1 MSRYDHEQ
9 SKLCPHCG
17 GSTTFLHMLKEPR
30 HESGWRHIC
39 KTCGDVGHI
48 PDPPK
53 TDQELMLEYLTKM
66 KKRLARMA
74 ENGNPWPLDSDMRK
88 VVRFS
93 ELQDPPSDEW
103 KRGQFDAFNALWSV
117 YCDLEA
123 KAIDM
128 GLIEG
133 RIELD
138 PQEDEAM
145 PF

>member
-1 MSRYDHEQ
+1 MENSLP
-9 SKLCPHCG
+9 S
-17 GSTTFLHMLKEPR
+17 MLL
-30 HESGWRHIC
+30 
-39 KTCGDVGHI
+39 

-74 ENGNPWPLDSDMRK
+74 ENGNRWPLDSDMRK

-103 KRGQFDAFNALWSV
+103 KRGQSDAFNALWSV

-138 PQEDEAM
+138 PQEDEAI